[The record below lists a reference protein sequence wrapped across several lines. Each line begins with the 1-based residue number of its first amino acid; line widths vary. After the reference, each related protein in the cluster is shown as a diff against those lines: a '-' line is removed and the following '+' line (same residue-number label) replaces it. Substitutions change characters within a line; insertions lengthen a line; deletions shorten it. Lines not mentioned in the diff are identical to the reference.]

1 MMLRRLAEMFIYVVL
16 IALSPLIMAVW
27 GLDLF
32 RSEIDQML
40 RTMLNEDYYYE
51 QRKDDAGD

>member
-1 MMLRRLAEMFIYVVL
+1 MLRRLAEMFIYVVL